1 MATYDYLKKET
12 GGVPK
17 DADLMAYE
25 NMSRM
30 QVGDGV
36 DVWSPVAEEWLYG
49 STIKAGVTWVEC
61 MFGGLAVTISIDDR
75 AQWVEADFDIR
86 SVA

>member
-49 STIKAGVTWVEC
+49 STIKAGETWVEC